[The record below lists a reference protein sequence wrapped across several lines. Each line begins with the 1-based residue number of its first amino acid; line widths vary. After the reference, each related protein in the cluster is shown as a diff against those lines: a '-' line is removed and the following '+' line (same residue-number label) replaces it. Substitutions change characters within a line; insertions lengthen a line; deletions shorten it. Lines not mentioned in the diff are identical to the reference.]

1 MGVFLLFN
9 TEGNEVLCDM
19 ELTEKQQRFADEYIR
34 TGNITQ
40 SYMVAYPH
48 IKKESSASA
57 SGSRLLGNVKVKAYI
72 DERLEKLK
80 KESIAE
86 QDEILQYLTSVMRGE
101 LKDEQ
106 LLVVGDGDFG
116 SGVEKHETRAEIV
129 ARTKAA
135 ELLGKRYVMWTDKQ
149 QVDVQGSVQFID
161 DISDSNEN

>member
-1 MGVFLLFN
+1 MGRNGDAV
-9 TEGNEVLCDM
+9 VDK
-19 ELTEKQQRFADEYIR
+19 LTEKQRRFADEYIR

-40 SYMVAYPH
+40 SYLNAYQSV
-48 IKKESSASA
+48 KKENTAKSA
-57 SGSRLLGNVKVKAYI
+57 GSRLMTNVNVKAYI

-106 LLVVGDGDFG
+106 LLVVGDDFG
-116 SGVEKHETRAEIV
+116 SEVERHETRAEIV

-135 ELLGKRYVMWTDKQ
+135 ELLGKRYMMWTEKQ
-149 QVDVQGSVQFID
+149 QVENITPTFVDDVPD
-161 DISDSNEN
+161 DD

>member
-1 MGVFLLFN
+1 VGRNGDAV
-9 TEGNEVLCDM
+9 VDK
-19 ELTEKQQRFADEYIR
+19 LTEKQRRFADEYIR

-40 SYMVAYPH
+40 SYLNAYQSV
-48 IKKESSASA
+48 KKENTAKSA
-57 SGSRLLGNVKVKAYI
+57 GSRLMTNVNVKAYI

-106 LLVVGDGDFG
+106 LLVVGDDFG
-116 SGVEKHETRAEIV
+116 SEVERHETRAEIV

-135 ELLGKRYVMWTDKQ
+135 ELLGKRYMMWTEKQ
-149 QVDVQGSVQFID
+149 QVENITPTFVDDVPD
-161 DISDSNEN
+161 DD

>member
-1 MGVFLLFN
+1 MS
-9 TEGNEVLCDM
+9 
-19 ELTEKQQRFADEYIR
+19 LTEKQQRFADEYIR

-40 SYMVAYPH
+40 SYMIAYPH
-48 IKKESSASA
+48 IKKENSAA
-57 SGSRLLGNVKVKAYI
+57 TSGSRLLRNAKVKVYI

-106 LLVVGDGDFG
+106 LMVVSDGDFG
-116 SGVEKHETRAEIV
+116 SEVERHETRAEIV

-135 ELLGKRYVMWTDKQ
+135 ELLGKRYMMWIDRQ

-161 DISDSNEN
+161 DIDISDDDDEN

>member
-1 MGVFLLFN
+1 MGRNGDAV
-9 TEGNEVLCDM
+9 VDK
-19 ELTEKQQRFADEYIR
+19 LTEKQRRFADEYIR

-40 SYMVAYPH
+40 SYLNAYH
-48 IKKESSASA
+48 SVKKENTAKSA
-57 SGSRLLGNVKVKAYI
+57 GSRLMTNVNVKAYI

-106 LLVVGDGDFG
+106 LLVVGDDFG
-116 SGVEKHETRAEIV
+116 SEVERHETRAEIV

-135 ELLGKRYVMWTDKQ
+135 ELLGKRYMMWTEKQ
-149 QVDVQGSVQFID
+149 QVENITPTFVDDVPD
-161 DISDSNEN
+161 DD